1 MANNLLDLVNGWFAP
16 TATLLESS
24 DGIHKAAAVLLIEL
38 IRSDH
43 HIDPQ
48 EMIALEQQLVDQLGL
63 RPEDAAELIQLAEQ
77 QADISIALHP
87 FTSTL
92 NEYYNQEQKIA
103 LMGSL
108 WAVAYADGRLDKYEE
123 SYLRQIA
130 DLLYIP
136 HSKFIQTKIDCLK
149 KLESQ

>member
-16 TATLLESS
+16 AATPLESS
-24 DGIHKAAAVLLIEL
+24 DGIHKAAAVLLVEL
-38 IRSDH
+38 VRSDH

-48 EMIALEQQLVDQLGL
+48 EMIALQQQLVDQLGL
-63 RPEDAAELIQLAEQ
+63 SQEEAAELIQLAEQ
-77 QADISIALHP
+77 QADISIALYP

-92 NEYYNQEQKIA
+92 NEHYTQEQKTA
-103 LMGSL
+103 LMLSL
-108 WAVAYADGRLDKYEE
+108 WTVAYADGRLDKYEE

-136 HSKFIQTKIDCLK
+136 HSKFIQTKIDYLQ